1 MERGGPACAVLAQ
14 ADLAPS
20 SQRELYRLEGHR
32 GSGCPGLVSK
42 DRSDADKVIFDLTST
57 PEFPVHANG
66 VQPSGGIGPQ
76 RRSIVTEVADV
87 TSRIDCLRNGVAQLP
102 RRDVNEVEGTCVLV
116 GQ

>member
-32 GSGCPGLVSK
+32 GSGCADLVSMY
-42 DRSDADKVIFDLTST
+42 RSDAGNVISELTNT

-66 VQPSGGIGPQ
+66 AQHSGGIRLQ
-76 RRSIVTEVADV
+76 RR
-87 TSRIDCLRNGVAQLP
+87 LRDGATQLP
-102 RRDVNEVEGTCVLV
+102 HRDVNEVEGTCVRL
-116 GQ
+116 